1 MALRAMRGIVNGA
14 APELPVPAGG
24 PALGSR
30 EQALAVG
37 RNYLS
42 QPRLTYK
49 TVSGVNG
56 PLVILDHV
64 KIKSQK
70 TLFRNWIYCG
80 ACLWPRVPHLQKLL
94 KNKQKSQSY
103 LTGLLGKKPI
113 MFMCVL

>member
-64 KIKSQK
+64 KSFLGLNVLDQK
-70 TLFRNWIYCG
+70 PEDLIPELDLLWSLFV
-80 ACLWPRVPHLQKLL
+80 A
-94 KNKQKSQSY
+94 
-103 LTGLLGKKPI
+103 
-113 MFMCVL
+113 

>member
-14 APELPVPAGG
+14 APELPVPTSGPVAG
-24 PALGSR
+24 SW
-30 EQALAVG
+30 EQTLAAS

-64 KIKSQK
+64 KANAPTTEPNQPGQISSFFFYS
-70 TLFRNWIYCG
+70 L
-80 ACLWPRVPHLQKLL
+80 
-94 KNKQKSQSY
+94 
-103 LTGLLGKKPI
+103 KPI
-113 MFMCVL
+113 GTSFI